1 MTVRKRPQLWS
12 REVPGGWRVVSIR
25 QGLATNPFYFS
36 PEGKRF
42 ASLEAVKVHVAN
54 KQTIFSDAEDN
65 TNDDDKKK
73 KRRKRKRKLSEVVPE
88 VNERTAKKLK
98 FDDTELEED
107 KSDKPKVPI
116 KLPEEILK
124 RRKLLAARSPFK
136 NLLKRTLVRNHIRM
150 KGKMSTLLTQ
160 NIESQK
166 RAADSDDEKDEKEED
181 LNPPPSKKQKK
192 EDGEETEKSDNDAV
206 TVTPPRKKVIRSDLL
221 FTPPNLT
228 PPVVRRSS
236 NFTFTSPSQRS
247 LTARIAKPLKNV
259 FSPLK

>member
-25 QGLATNPFYFS
+25 QGMTINPFYFS

-42 ASLEAVKVHVAN
+42 ASLDAVKVHVAN
-54 KQTIFSDAEDN
+54 KQTILSDAEDN
-65 TNDDDKKK
+65 ANEDEGKK
-73 KRRKRKRKLSEVVPE
+73 KRRKRKRKLSEIVPE
-88 VNERTAKKLK
+88 TEERTAKKLK
-98 FDDTELEED
+98 FDDNELEN
-107 KSDKPKVPI
+107 SDKLKVPL

-160 NIESQK
+160 NIQNQK
-166 RAADSDDEKDEKEED
+166 RAADSAEEKDDKEEGS
-181 LNPPPSKKQKK
+181 NPPPSKKQKK
-192 EDGEETEKSDNDAV
+192 DENVVDEKSDSDNV

-236 NFTFTSPSQRS
+236 NITFTSPSQRS
-247 LTARIAKPLKNV
+247 ITARIAKPLKNV